1 MNHHGTLHDE
11 FRVLSSQ
18 GIPHE
23 IYSVT
28 KAVISSLTAIAS
40 KDGLL
45 DNPNHRVLDF
55 FDRGTIAK
63 VDERKEAMTVQSLLD
78 MTSGI
83 EWTERLGNISSASV
97 ETEGEMASSP
107 DWVKFI
113 LDRPMSSAPGDIFNY
128 NSGNPHLHFR
138 DPHETHGDER
148 AGIRKIQALRP
159 SGNHQGVL
167 AA

>member
-83 EWTERLGNISSASV
+83 E
-97 ETEGEMASSP
+97 
-107 DWVKFI
+107 
-113 LDRPMSSAPGDIFNY
+113 
-128 NSGNPHLHFR
+128 
-138 DPHETHGDER
+138 
-148 AGIRKIQALRP
+148 
-159 SGNHQGVL
+159 
-167 AA
+167 